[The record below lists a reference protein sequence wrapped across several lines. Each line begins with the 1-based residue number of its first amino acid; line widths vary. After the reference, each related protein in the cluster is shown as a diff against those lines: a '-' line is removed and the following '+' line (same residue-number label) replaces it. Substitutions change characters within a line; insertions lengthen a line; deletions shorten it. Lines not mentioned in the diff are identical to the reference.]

1 MPHSSFSMPASFASG
16 EPNSILRT
24 LAQVA
29 ARGVGML
36 GHRLR
41 LVRPDLER
49 RWRARARRARARRPA
64 RRSRAAR
71 SVAPA
76 ASVAPSAIAMPAVQK
91 NGYAV

>member
-1 MPHSSFSMPASFASG
+1 MPHSSFSMPG
-16 EPNSILRT
+16 ELRERRAE
-24 LAQVA
+24 LDLPHAREVG

-49 RWRARARRARARRPA
+49 GGAL
-64 RRSRAAR
+64 RAASASAAPGSKISWST